1 MSSKDT
7 RKNIKVYDRVY
18 FDLVALSE
26 LKNMTRNDLLEW
38 LLENAINNLD
48 KKEKLI
54 FKHLRD
60 NAMQKNKN

>member
-7 RKNIKVYDRVY
+7 RKNIKVYDKVY

-60 NAMQKNKN
+60 NAMQKKKN

>member
-7 RKNIKVYDRVY
+7 RKNIKVYDKVY